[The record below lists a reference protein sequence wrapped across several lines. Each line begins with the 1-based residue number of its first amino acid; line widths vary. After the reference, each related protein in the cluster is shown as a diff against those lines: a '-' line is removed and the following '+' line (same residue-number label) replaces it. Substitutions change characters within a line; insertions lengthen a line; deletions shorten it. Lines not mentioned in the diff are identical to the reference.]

1 MSCIVHCFV
10 VFLLGE
16 SEMRFLEEIKRWLSE
31 ITEIA
36 LLLVALGIIVE
47 ILFGSTVSFFG
58 GIIPN
63 LTALLNTLGDNGLV
77 GLIALSIILWLFY
90 RRRAPA

>member
-1 MSCIVHCFV
+1 
-10 VFLLGE
+10 
-16 SEMRFLEEIKRWLSE
+16 MRLLEEVKRWLSE
-31 ITEIA
+31 VTEIA
-36 LLLVALGIIVE
+36 LLLVAIGIIAE

-77 GLIALSIILWLFY
+77 GLIAMSIILWLFY
-90 RRRAPA
+90 RRIAPAPQN

>member
-1 MSCIVHCFV
+1 
-10 VFLLGE
+10 
-16 SEMRFLEEIKRWLSE
+16 MRFLEEIKRWLGE

-47 ILFGSTVSFFG
+47 ILFGSTVAFFG
-58 GIIPN
+58 GVIPN